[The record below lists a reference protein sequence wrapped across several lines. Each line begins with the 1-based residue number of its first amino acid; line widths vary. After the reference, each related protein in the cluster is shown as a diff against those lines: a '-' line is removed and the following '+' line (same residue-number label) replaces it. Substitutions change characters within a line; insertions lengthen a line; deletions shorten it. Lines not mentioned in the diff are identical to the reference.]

1 MRAKKLLALALA
13 GMALTTCLSGCDRT
27 IIEHQFHT
35 NTEYIT
41 ETVVETEVIEK
52 VVNYSKDFQNLEKLL
67 NEHGV
72 RLQIMYVEN
81 IFGGE
86 DHRGMDVD
94 EKVEGDEMEE
104 WLEGYKNKSKLNLV
118 SEIDASII
126 LPSEIEAYSS
136 YQLLEGT
143 LKHISEYYRA
153 FSELTPTQ
161 WENFPYK
168 GSIIVINSSGLFKND
183 VFYVKTTIGT
193 ASS

>member
-1 MRAKKLLALALA
+1 MNVKKCVALL
-13 GMALTTCLSGCDRT
+13 LSGMLFAGSLSACNRT

-52 VVNYSKDFQNLEKLL
+52 VVNYSEDFQNLEKLL
-67 NEHGV
+67 NKHGV
-72 RLQIMYVEN
+72 RLQITVEN

-86 DHRGMDVD
+86 DQSGMDVD
-94 EKVEGDEMEE
+94 EKVEGGEMED
-104 WLEGYKNKSKLNLV
+104 WLKDYKNKSKLNLV

-126 LPSEIEAYSS
+126 LPSETEAYSS

-153 FSELTPTQ
+153 FNELTPTQ

-168 GSIIVINSSGLFKND
+168 SSIIVINSSGLFKNG

-193 ASS
+193 V

>member
-1 MRAKKLLALALA
+1 MNVKKCVALL
-13 GMALTTCLSGCDRT
+13 LSGMLFAGSLSACNRT

-52 VVNYSKDFQNLEKLL
+52 VVNYSEDFQNLEKLL
-67 NEHGV
+67 NKHGV
-72 RLQIMYVEN
+72 RLQITYMEN
-81 IFGGE
+81 ILGWE
-86 DHRGMDVD
+86 DSGMDVD

-104 WLEGYKNKSKLNLV
+104 WLKSHKNKSKLNLV

-126 LPSEIEAYSS
+126 LPSEKETYSS

-161 WENFPYK
+161 WESFPYK
-168 GSIIVINSSGLFKND
+168 GSIIVIGSSGLFKKD

-193 ASS
+193 ASN

>member
-1 MRAKKLLALALA
+1 MNVKKCVALL
-13 GMALTTCLSGCDRT
+13 LSGMLFAGSLSACNRT

-52 VVNYSKDFQNLEKLL
+52 VVNYSEDFQDLEKLL
-67 NEHGV
+67 NDYGV
-72 RLQIMYVEN
+72 SLRISYMEN
-81 IFGGE
+81 VFGG
-86 DHRGMDVD
+86 DVGGMDVD
-94 EKVEGDEMEE
+94 EKVEEDELED
-104 WLEGYKNKSKLNLV
+104 WLKGYTNKSKLDLV
-118 SEIDASII
+118 SKIDASII
-126 LPSEIEAYSS
+126 LPSERETYSS

-153 FSELTPTQ
+153 FRKLTPAQ
-161 WENFPYK
+161 WESFPYK
-168 GSIIVINSSGLFKND
+168 GSIITIVSSGGFKDD